1 MSISHLKISGIRNL
15 QAVEFPP
22 ASRINIISG
31 QNGSGKT
38 SVLEAI
44 HFLSSTRSFRTSE
57 LRHVLTQSQE
67 AALVFSRVLAPGSTQ
82 PSPLGVERRLNGDVR
97 VRFDGRSLD
106 AAELAS
112 LLPVQVLYSGTFEL
126 LDGSPS
132 IRRQFVDWGGF
143 HADTQFIQLWRG
155 FRRALK
161 QRNSL
166 LKYGKIDRFQ
176 MQVWDREFVAYGTQL
191 TAHRRA
197 YIDALVPQFERIL
210 KVLLGDVSI
219 ELKFYPGWD
228 SKRSLDEVLL
238 DQFEREAAQGFTLT
252 GPQRADLRFR
262 WDGVNAAERLSR
274 GQKKLVVSALRLA
287 QGQLY
292 RLQSQRPCIY
302 LIDDLPS
309 ELDEPHVRLFC
320 QFLEQSHDQCFITC
334 VDPDT
339 LTEFWSP
346 DTDLALF
353 HLDAGHLTCRQR

>member
-1 MSISHLKISGIRNL
+1 MPITELQISRIRNL
-15 QAVEFPP
+15 QAPSFSP

-38 SVLEAI
+38 SILEAV
-44 HFLSSTRSFRTSE
+44 HFLSTTRSFRTNE
-57 LRHVLTQSQE
+57 LRHLVTQGESS
-67 AALVFSRVLAPGSTQ
+67 ALVFSRVESPTHPL
-82 PSPLGVERRLNGDVR
+82 PLGVERTLEGDVR

-106 AAELAS
+106 SAELAS

-132 IRRQFVDWGGF
+132 VRRQFVDWGGF
-143 HADTQFIQLWRG
+143 HADPAFITLWRG
-155 FRRALK
+155 FKRALK

-166 LKYGKIDRFQ
+166 LKYGKIDRVQ
-176 MQVWDREFVAYGTQL
+176 MQVWDQEFVSYGEQL
-191 TAHRRA
+191 TRHRQA
-197 YIDALVPQFERIL
+197 YIATLLPEFKRIL
-210 KVLLGDVSI
+210 SVLLGDVEI

-228 SKRSLDEVLL
+228 SKRELMAVLA
-238 DQFEREAAQGFTLT
+238 DQFVREAAQGFTLS

-262 WDGVNAAERLSR
+262 CGGVNAADRLSR

-287 QGQLY
+287 QGQIF
-292 RLQSQRPCIY
+292 RQKADRPCIY

-309 ELDEPHVRLFC
+309 ELDEPHARLFC
-320 QFLEQSHDQCFITC
+320 EFLQRSQDQCFITC
-334 VDPDT
+334 VEPDT

-353 HLDAGHLTCRQR
+353 HLDAGHLLSR

>member
-1 MSISHLKISGIRNL
+1 MPISELQISRIRNL
-15 QAVEFPP
+15 QAPSFSP

-38 SVLEAI
+38 SILEAI
-44 HFLSSTRSFRTSE
+44 HFLSTTRSFRSNE
-57 LRHVLTQSQE
+57 LRHLVTQGESS
-67 AALVFSRVLAPGSTQ
+67 ALVFSRVESSTH
-82 PSPLGVERRLNGDVR
+82 PLPLGVERTLEGDVR

-106 AAELAS
+106 SAELAS

-132 IRRQFVDWGGF
+132 VRRQFVDWGGF
-143 HADTQFIQLWRG
+143 HADPVFITLWRG
-155 FRRALK
+155 FKRALK

-176 MQVWDREFVAYGTQL
+176 MQVWDREFVSYGEQL
-191 TAHRRA
+191 TRHRQA
-197 YIDALVPQFERIL
+197 YIARLLPEFKAIL
-210 KVLLGDVSI
+210 AVLLGDVDVD
-219 ELKFYPGWD
+219 LKFYPGWD
-228 SKRSLDEVLL
+228 SKRDLTAVLA
-238 DQFEREAAQGFTLT
+238 DQFVRESAQGFTLS

-262 WDGVNAAERLSR
+262 CDGVNAADRLSR

-287 QGQLY
+287 QGQVF
-292 RLQSQRPCIY
+292 RQKADRPCIY

-309 ELDEPHVRLFC
+309 ELDEPHARLFC
-320 QFLEQSHDQCFITC
+320 QFLEQSQDQCFITC

-353 HLDAGHLTCRQR
+353 HLDAGRLLSR

>member
-1 MSISHLKISGIRNL
+1 MPITELQISRIRNL
-15 QAVEFPP
+15 QTPVFSP

-38 SVLEAI
+38 SILEAI
-44 HFLSSTRSFRTSE
+44 HFLSTTRSFRTTE
-57 LRHVLTQSQE
+57 LRHLVSQGEQS
-67 AALVFSRVLAPGSTQ
+67 ALVFSRVESSSSTHPLA
-82 PSPLGVERRLNGDVR
+82 LGVERTLDGDVR

-106 AAELAS
+106 SAELAS

-132 IRRQFVDWGGF
+132 VRRQFIDWGGF
-143 HADTQFIQLWRG
+143 HADPAFITLWRG

-176 MQVWDREFVAYGTQL
+176 MQVWDREFVSYGELLTQ
-191 TAHRRA
+191 HRQA
-197 YIDALVPQFERIL
+197 YIAALLPEFKRIL
-210 KVLLGDVSI
+210 SVLLGDVEV
-219 ELKFYPGWD
+219 ELKFHSGWD
-228 SKRSLDEVLL
+228 SKRELMAVLA
-238 DQFEREAAQGFTLT
+238 DQFPREAAQGFTLS

-262 WDGVNAAERLSR
+262 CGGVNAADRLSR

-287 QGQLY
+287 QGQLF
-292 RLQSQRPCIY
+292 RQKADRPCIY

-309 ELDEPHVRLFC
+309 ELDEPHARLFC
-320 QFLEQSHDQCFITC
+320 QFLERSQDQCFITC
-334 VDPDT
+334 VEPDT

-353 HLDAGHLTCRQR
+353 HLDAGHLLSR